1 MLEYCSKGTLGKYLE
16 VEKKFSESLAC
27 KYFWQMLSA
36 IEHMHSCGI
45 VHRDVKPDNI
55 LIDEEANLKIIDF
68 GLGNLYSKA
77 SRLKTPC
84 GSPCYAP
91 PEVTAVEQ
99 MVSGLEYDPEKTDL
113 WSAGVTLFNMLA
125 GRLPFLDRNIKD
137 LYKKIIDG
145 SVDYP
150 SFLSREAVDLLQGIL
165 RTNPRNRLSFRE
177 VFAHS
182 WMQKH
187 KPTGYPI
194 VLQKERVYSAH

>member
-1 MLEYCSKGTLGKYLE
+1 ME
-16 VEKKFSESLAC
+16 VEKKFSESQAC

-91 PEVTAVEQ
+91 PEVTAVE
-99 MVSGLEYDPEKTDL
+99 
-113 WSAGVTLFNMLA
+113 
-125 GRLPFLDRNIKD
+125 
-137 LYKKIIDG
+137 
-145 SVDYP
+145 
-150 SFLSREAVDLLQGIL
+150 
-165 RTNPRNRLSFRE
+165 
-177 VFAHS
+177 
-182 WMQKH
+182 
-187 KPTGYPI
+187 
-194 VLQKERVYSAH
+194 